1 MKNLKYILYFFTLAL
16 VFSCGEDDVDSV
28 TNEGS
33 VTDSRQITI
42 GFTGTDPG
50 DFLLENGGTA
60 TYTFALSEALPST
73 ATVTFAMNSDDG
85 SAEASFSTVTIPAG
99 DTEGTV
105 TVTFTD
111 DGVADAEE
119 VNTFSIWNV
128 EYTTSPSIYLTYD
141 GSVRTATV
149 FDVLPIFVDTTPGG
163 VTIRLDWPGSED
175 LDLYLRD
182 EPGFAGGNPNIAFS
196 WFDQPEVMTM
206 PGGLADGVYY
216 IGVDNFLV
224 TPPFNV
230 PCTLSLTFPDNQDV
244 VPLTELTI
252 QTWVKITK
260 ETTATGIRYI
270 IVP

>member
-42 GFTGTDPG
+42 GFTGVDSD

-60 TYTFALSEALPST
+60 TYTFALSEALTSE
-73 ATVTFAMNSDDG
+73 ATVTFAMTSDDG
-85 SAEASFSTVTIPAG
+85 SAEATFSTVVIPQG

-119 VNTFSIWNV
+119 FNTFSIWNV
-128 EYTTSPSIYLTYD
+128 EYTSSPTIYLTYD

-149 FDVLPIFVDTTPGG
+149 FDVLPIFIDTTAGN
-163 VTIRLDWPGSED
+163 VSIRLDWATGED
-175 LDLYLRD
+175 LDLYLRTF
-182 EPGFAGGNPNIAFS
+182 PGFTSGGANIAFS
-196 WFDQPEVMTM
+196 WFDQPETMTM
-206 PGGLADGVYY
+206 PGALADGVYY

-224 TPPFNV
+224 TPPFSV
-230 PCTLSLTFPDNQDV
+230 ACTLSLTFPDAQDV
-244 VPLTELTI
+244 VVLTELTEI
-252 QTWVKITK
+252 TWVKITK
-260 ETTATGIRYI
+260 LTTATGVRYI